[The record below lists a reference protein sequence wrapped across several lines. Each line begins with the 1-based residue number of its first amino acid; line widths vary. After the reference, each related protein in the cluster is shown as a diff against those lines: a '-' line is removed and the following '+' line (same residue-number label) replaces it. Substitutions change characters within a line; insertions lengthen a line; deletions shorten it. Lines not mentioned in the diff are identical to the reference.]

1 MVQSYQ
7 GTLRRALA
15 QWGVYVV
22 GLLTGEISR
31 DDTPPTDW
39 SPHSAAEERTT
50 AVPVDDAL
58 EEVEKVS
65 AEETYQAMAAAM
77 AQDGGATH
85 EAQQAQVS
93 VLPDKTIN

>member
-1 MVQSYQ
+1 M
-7 GTLRRALA
+7 
-15 QWGVYVV
+15 
-22 GLLTGEISR
+22 
-31 DDTPPTDW
+31 
-39 SPHSAAEERTT
+39 
-50 AVPVDDAL
+50 PVDDAL